1 MYRSCSFTEG
11 MPPRIYRAPS
21 EITRDIS
28 ELRSSIASI
37 NERLNIR
44 SLLLDILCE
53 EDERRPEKVVPMLEN
68 ALAEAEESL
77 ERLRELREELQ
88 SLEDELYEV
97 RCEMGI

>member
-28 ELRSSIASI
+28 ALKASIAAI
-37 NERLNIR
+37 NEKLNIR
-44 SLLLDILCE
+44 SLLLDIICE
-53 EDERRPEKVVPMLEN
+53 EDEGRPEKVVPILET
-68 ALAEAEESL
+68 ALAEAEEAL
-77 ERLRELREELQ
+77 ATLTELREELC
-88 SLEDELYEV
+88 SLENELYEV